1 MARVYV
7 RDWLYTYG
15 VNFFLGSAFSSIF
28 DLFEIVLESPVF
40 SIISQFM
47 VAVSGGISDGNFS
60 R

>member
-1 MARVYV
+1 M

-15 VNFFLGSAFSSIF
+15 VKFFLGSAFF
-28 DLFEIVLESPVF
+28 HFFGFFEIVLESPF